1 MNHVIRNYRF
11 NALEVDVIFIQK
23 EKKYFEKAPI
33 SRSIFSLSNIKVK
46 CMQPAEKKTDGRPT
60 PYLRREMEFLLK
72 IHLTCTTNQN
82 DFFLISTF

>member
-46 CMQPAEKKTDGRPT
+46 CMQPAEKKNGRKT
-60 PYLRREMEFLLK
+60 NSLL
-72 IHLTCTTNQN
+72 TTRNG
-82 DFFLISTF
+82 ISVKNTFNMHH